1 MSLFAISFVGK
12 SFLIGNSS
20 FQQTDPTHWVLDVS
34 GLVTPSYQVLKEVFV
49 CLTDVSALPPDM
61 ALSIYVSVGRHEDW
75 IFRGFVSNEHPSDTM
90 PLSWPE
96 VDPTQAGGAVLGVS
110 LEPLVEAGSK
120 EGAKIGAKSEF
131 CKRVGLDLFQY
142 MQSFGNVSTVGPDQ
156 LLVPANVL
164 DRWFTRISN
173 RLKNDPD
180 FLTRQKDII

>member
-1 MSLFAISFVGK
+1 MG
-12 SFLIGNSS
+12 
-20 FQQTDPTHWVLDVS
+20 
-34 GLVTPSYQVLKEVFV
+34 
-49 CLTDVSALPPDM
+49 ALPPDM

-96 VDPTQAGGAVLGVS
+96 VDPIEAGGAVVGVS
-110 LEPLVEAGSK
+110 LEPVVEAGSK

-142 MQSFGNVSTVGPDQ
+142 MQSFGNVSTIGPDQ